1 MGGKVTFISIAT
13 QLYSEYTHVY
23 IHGQDT
29 RVMRERERELVEEGE
44 EKAKGGKMKETGSN
58 LQTLESWCRNSRA
71 STTPQVFFYGGEE

>member
-29 RVMRERERELVEEGE
+29 RVMRERERVGRRRRR
-44 EKAKGGKMKETGSN
+44 KGKGGKNEGN
-58 LQTLESWCRNSRA
+58 
-71 STTPQVFFYGGEE
+71 GE